1 LKPEQ
6 HDQPQ
11 TQDLPLSQNY
21 SINFFSE
28 WSRPPFP
35 DSSKKAAYLECLL
48 EDKRW
53 PCGNHVYKRNYRTRK

>member
-1 LKPEQ
+1 MSAARKSEVLEAYIILLDAFINNYLPLQKSPPLKPEQ

-28 WSRPPFP
+28 
-35 DSSKKAAYLECLL
+35 
-48 EDKRW
+48 
-53 PCGNHVYKRNYRTRK
+53 